1 MLKVLLADDE
11 FLVRLAFS
19 NTIKWNENGF
29 ELIGTAA
36 NGIEAYEAIQKERP
50 DIVITDLTMPQM
62 GGLELIEK
70 VQAAEI
76 HCEFV
81 VLSCH
86 NEFEY
91 VKQALRLG
99 VFDYILKLSM
109 DMNELMDILERLKT
123 KILTG
128 RETAPAEA
136 PVMDLLGQQE
146 PGNAVYQVIVAGS
159 GAVSPDEKE
168 RVNGQIVSFLKQM
181 TESIADKSV
190 FLYHDVPVLLLW
202 QEYEGLERL
211 LKEIQEAITDYMGVT
226 VDIGVGSHVNG
237 NVLIRQSFE
246 EAMMAYGH
254 RFYVGEKAVIFR
266 ADIHY
271 REAGELSF
279 SDVFPEIQEA
289 LRLGVR
295 KELTEEISCLLD
307 EIKKNA
313 DIEPVQVRMY
323 LHELLARIK
332 MQADEL
338 KPGIIT
344 GVRYADIYKQ
354 INQLEYLEDIKT
366 DFLYFL
372 NEVLEK
378 LDLTE
383 ENEIVRKARGYIQ
396 ANLQGDLRVLEVS
409 RRLGVNADY
418 FSHLFRTE
426 TGIRYIDYVNHVR
439 IAFACERL
447 RNSGDRIYEI
457 AEQSGFEN
465 TNYFIKVF
473 KKNTGM
479 TPLDYKKSQESIKN

>member
-76 HCEFV
+76 SCEFV

-123 KILTG
+123 KILSG
-128 RETAPAEA
+128 RAAAPLPA
-136 PVMDLLGQQE
+136 PVMDLFGQQE

-159 GAVSPDEKE
+159 GAVGGDEKE

-237 NVLIRQSFE
+237 NILIRQSFE

-266 ADIHY
+266 ADIRY